1 MLKYILKRL
10 GIMIVT
16 LWFIATRT
24 FVLINALPGDPIG
37 AKAKK
42 LPAATEQAI
51 KAKYGLDKPAS
62 VRYVNYLGD
71 LVKGDLGQSIQW
83 PGKTVNDMIKAELPA
98 SARLGLQAVAIGLIV
113 GLPLGVLAAFRR
125 NHWED
130 YGVIVLSTLGVS
142 IPGFVLAILLQ
153 FAFGGKNGIPTVG
166 WNNSAHPFFAA
177 FKYTL
182 LPSIALAF
190 GGIASNAR
198 FMKSSVIDVIN
209 QDYILTA
216 KAKGVGKASLVFR
229 HILRNAIL
237 PVITM
242 LGPRIAGIIT
252 GSLIVEQIFAIP
264 GLGRELLNS
273 INYRD
278 YTVIMSLTVFFAA
291 LYVVSLLVVDI
302 CYALVDPRIKVTG
315 GAK

>member
-1 MLKYILKRL
+1 
-10 GIMIVT
+10 
-16 LWFIATRT
+16 
-24 FVLINALPGDPIG
+24 
-37 AKAKK
+37 
-42 LPAATEQAI
+42 
-51 KAKYGLDKPAS
+51 
-62 VRYVNYLGD
+62 
-71 LVKGDLGQSIQW
+71 
-83 PGKTVNDMIKAELPA
+83 
-98 SARLGLQAVAIGLIV
+98 
-113 GLPLGVLAAFRR
+113 
-125 NHWED
+125 
-130 YGVIVLSTLGVS
+130 
-142 IPGFVLAILLQ
+142 
-153 FAFGGKNGIPTVG
+153 
-166 WNNSAHPFFAA
+166 
-177 FKYTL
+177 
-182 LPSIALAF
+182 
-190 GGIASNAR
+190 
-198 FMKSSVIDVIN
+198 MKSSVIDVIN